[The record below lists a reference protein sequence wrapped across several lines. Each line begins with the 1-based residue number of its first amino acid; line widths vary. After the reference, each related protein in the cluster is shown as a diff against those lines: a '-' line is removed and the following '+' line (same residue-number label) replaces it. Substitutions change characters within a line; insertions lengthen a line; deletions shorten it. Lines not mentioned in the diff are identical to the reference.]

1 MINPDLYPLCAAGV
15 TLVLF
20 LLWLWWPSRSKKKS
34 PGEWP
39 DDIEYR

>member
-20 LLWLWWPSRSKKKS
+20 LLWLWWRSRRDQK
-34 PGEWP
+34 PRGEWP
-39 DDIEYR
+39 EDIEYR